1 MSCLLRSTQG
11 WDLKGF
17 LLWERDKLRKGGPH
31 ATEGVRCTLA
41 RFSSVMYGI
50 VLGVTPPDTLRKMNS
65 DNNVC
70 STLTPNIMNEHDYVW
85 LRYDYDMLLDM
96 YRFMQIEKAM
106 KCIDD
111 DLKFPWSSGLG
122 SCHE

>member
-1 MSCLLRSTQG
+1 VSCLLWSTQG

-31 ATEGVRCTLA
+31 ATEGVRYTLA

-65 DNNVC
+65 DNNAY
-70 STLTPNIMNEHDYVW
+70 STLISNIMNEYDYVW
-85 LRYDYDMLLDM
+85 LWYAVRHVQVYASRTSYEVIPTTILG
-96 YRFMQIEKAM
+96 
-106 KCIDD
+106 
-111 DLKFPWSSGLG
+111 FPDRPV
-122 SCHE
+122 

>member
-1 MSCLLRSTQG
+1 
-11 WDLKGF
+11 
-17 LLWERDKLRKGGPH
+17 
-31 ATEGVRCTLA
+31 
-41 RFSSVMYGI
+41 MYGI

-65 DNNVC
+65 DDNVC
-70 STLTPNIMNEHDYVW
+70 PTLTSNIMNEHNYVW

-106 KCIDD
+106 KGTDD
-111 DLKFPWSSGLG
+111 DLRFPWSSGLG